1 MDPFYLRLL
10 LPSQLGVLHCSSHI
24 HVHVPACV
32 HVLDTL
38 SLGREGGG
46 TEEEEER
53 QEGGREGGGTEEE
66 EERQEGGRER
76 RVKEGGG
83 RRWEGREGGKKRGGE
98 MSEEGNMRGR
108 EGGKEER
115 RIRNRESSSI
125 EQKTCDV
132 HTA

>member
-1 MDPFYLRLL
+1 MEREGGGSRDPFYLCLL

-38 SLGREGGG
+38 GMEEGGRREGGKG
-46 TEEEEER
+46 
-53 QEGGREGGGTEEE
+53 EGGREGGKG
-66 EERQEGGRER
+66 
-76 RVKEGGG
+76 KGG
-83 RRWEGREGGKKRGGE
+83 RREEGREGGNKRGGE
-98 MSEEGNMRGR
+98 MSEERNMGGR

-115 RIRNRESSSI
+115 RIRNRESSST